1 MSAQAGHG
9 ASVHIEACGKTFAD
23 GTRAL
28 EPATLDIA
36 RGETLVLLGPSGC
49 GKTTM
54 LRIIAGLEVP
64 DAGGRVL
71 FDGKDM
77 TAVPIERR
85 NVGMVFQSYALFPN
99 MTVSDNIGY
108 GLKIRGIPA
117 KERAARVAELV
128 ALTNISGLENRRIDQ
143 LSGGQRQ
150 RVALARAVAIRP
162 GILLLDEPLTA
173 LDAALRD
180 RLRGELNRLLRALGI
195 TTIYVTHDQSEA
207 MELGDRVVVMQKGAI
222 AQIGTPR
229 EIYFTPRSRFVA
241 EFIGA
246 ANIVEAAIEDG
257 HLVLPGGRQP
267 IHGDMDMP
275 AAVAMIRPETIRVT
289 AAGSAPLS
297 GIIDSVS
304 FIGDRQRLV
313 VSGASNRLLTVDA
326 PNTVQVKARRTDR
339 IVDFAGRRPPVAAR
353 ELRRSMSPKPV
364 HIAQISDLHIKPPGS
379 LAYGKV
385 DTAKALERCVAALNE
400 FDPAPD
406 FVVISGD
413 LADTPTAEEYQYLKR
428 LLAPLKLPFAGIP
441 GNHDS
446 RELMRAA
453 FPSASYAFVSGPLNQ
468 KIEVAGLDLLLL
480 DSSVHRKPHGELDGP
495 TLQWLDGMLAS
506 SPDRPALLFLHH
518 PPFKA
523 GIWHMDRQNLL
534 NASDLAPIV
543 RRHPRVQL
551 IATGHVHRAT
561 LTMFAGVPTTICPAP
576 NHAVDLDLAELRQP
590 SFKVEPPA
598 FHLHTWFP
606 GEGYGNVVTHQ
617 VPIGTFDGPHPF
629 FAADGKLL

>member
-1 MSAQAGHG
+1 M
-9 ASVHIEACGKTFAD
+9 
-23 GTRAL
+23 
-28 EPATLDIA
+28 
-36 RGETLVLLGPSGC
+36 LLGPSGC

-64 DAGGRVL
+64 DTGGRVL

-99 MTVSDNIGY
+99 MTVADNIGY
-108 GLKIRGIPA
+108 GLKIRGMPA

-180 RLRGELNRLLRALGI
+180 RLRSELNRLLRALGI

-207 MELGDRVVVMQKGAI
+207 MELGDRVVVMQKGTI

-267 IHGDMDMP
+267 IHSEGDMP
-275 AAVAMIRPETIRVT
+275 AAVAMIRPETICVT
-289 AAGSAPLS
+289 SAGGAALS
-297 GIIDSVS
+297 GTIDSVS

-326 PNTVQVKARRTDR
+326 PNTVRVEAGER
-339 IVDFAGRRPPVAAR
+339 IGLSIPQDAIRVLPP
-353 ELRRSMSPKPV
+353 E
-364 HIAQISDLHIKPPGS
+364 
-379 LAYGKV
+379 
-385 DTAKALERCVAALNE
+385 N
-400 FDPAPD
+400 
-406 FVVISGD
+406 
-413 LADTPTAEEYQYLKR
+413 
-428 LLAPLKLPFAGIP
+428 
-441 GNHDS
+441 
-446 RELMRAA
+446 
-453 FPSASYAFVSGPLNQ
+453 
-468 KIEVAGLDLLLL
+468 
-480 DSSVHRKPHGELDGP
+480 
-495 TLQWLDGMLAS
+495 
-506 SPDRPALLFLHH
+506 
-518 PPFKA
+518 
-523 GIWHMDRQNLL
+523 
-534 NASDLAPIV
+534 
-543 RRHPRVQL
+543 
-551 IATGHVHRAT
+551 
-561 LTMFAGVPTTICPAP
+561 
-576 NHAVDLDLAELRQP
+576 
-590 SFKVEPPA
+590 
-598 FHLHTWFP
+598 
-606 GEGYGNVVTHQ
+606 
-617 VPIGTFDGPHPF
+617 
-629 FAADGKLL
+629 